1 MRSIVCPGIDPRKFM
16 GKIRKRRN
24 ASIKFGCRHSCFH
37 RFPRHAFSFSSTSTM
52 LCNKIENFVTKN
64 ISPGSLC
71 STGPPNDQRSTV
83 SQQPP
88 PENKQTGSQSTS
100 GIDETSTPPKEKEDK
115 LPLLSR
121 PLGVKEPPST
131 KASTWAQN
139 MLNQEVRMEQ
149 RDKL

>member
-1 MRSIVCPGIDPRKFM
+1 MAVGILVSTTFLGMRSLFLRQALCSATKPRTPL
-16 GKIRKRRN
+16 RR
-24 ASIKFGCRHSCFH
+24 
-37 RFPRHAFSFSSTSTM
+37 TS
-52 LCNKIENFVTKN
+52 L
-64 ISPGSLC
+64 LARYA

-131 KASTWAQN
+131 EASTWAQN

>member
-1 MRSIVCPGIDPRKFM
+1 MGILVSTTFLGMRSLFLRQALCSATKPRTSL
-16 GKIRKRRN
+16 RR
-24 ASIKFGCRHSCFH
+24 
-37 RFPRHAFSFSSTSTM
+37 
-52 LCNKIENFVTKN
+52 
-64 ISPGSLC
+64 ISLLARYA

-88 PENKQTGSQSTS
+88 TENKQTGSQSTS
-100 GIDETSTPPKEKEDK
+100 GIDETSTKEKEDK

-131 KASTWAQN
+131 EASTWAQN

>member
-1 MRSIVCPGIDPRKFM
+1 MAVGILVFTTFLGMRSLFLRQALCSATKPRTPL
-16 GKIRKRRN
+16 RR
-24 ASIKFGCRHSCFH
+24 
-37 RFPRHAFSFSSTSTM
+37 TS
-52 LCNKIENFVTKN
+52 L
-64 ISPGSLC
+64 LARYA

-88 PENKQTGSQSTS
+88 TENKQTGSKSTS
-100 GIDETSTPPKEKEDK
+100 GIDETSTKEKEDK

-131 KASTWAQN
+131 EASTWAQN